1 MRAKEYLQKV
11 REGERLLRLLETE
24 HAKCKADI
32 IALKGVSY
40 DKPIVT
46 GGGRPG
52 DLSAAIA
59 KLEYYAERVNRQW
72 DAVIARREE
81 AKTLIT
87 KMSDARYR
95 EVLTRRYILCESWEQ
110 IACVMGY
117 NYRWTTRLHGAAL
130 GAFEKE
136 ALKSPRKPLLKRD
149 IV

>member
-11 REGERLLRLLETE
+11 RDGERLLRLLEAE
-24 HAKCKADI
+24 HAQCKADI
-32 IALKGVSY
+32 IALKGISY

-81 AKTLIT
+81 AKALIA
-87 KMSDARYR
+87 KVSDARYS

-110 IACVMGY
+110 IACAMGY

-136 ALKSPRKPLLKRD
+136 ALESPYRNV
-149 IV
+149 I

>member
-24 HAKCKADI
+24 HAQCKADI
-32 IALKGVSY
+32 IALKGISY
-40 DKPIVT
+40 NKPIVT
-46 GGGRPG
+46 CGGRPG

-81 AKTLIT
+81 AKTLIA

-110 IACVMGY
+110 IACAMGY

-136 ALKSPRKPLLKRD
+136 ALESPYRN
-149 IV
+149 VV

>member
-11 REGERLLRLLETE
+11 REGERLLRLLEAE
-24 HAKCKADI
+24 YAQCRADI

-81 AKTLIT
+81 AKTLIA
-87 KMSDARYR
+87 KVSDARYR

-110 IACVMGY
+110 IACAMGY
-117 NYRWTTRLHGAAL
+117 TYRWVTHMHGAVL
-130 GAFEKE
+130 RAFEKE
-136 ALKSPRKPLLKRD
+136 FLEVPIRS
-149 IV
+149 VV

>member
-24 HAKCKADI
+24 HTQCKTDI

-46 GGGRPG
+46 GGGQPG

-59 KLEYYAERVNRQW
+59 RLEYYAERVNRQW
-72 DAVIARREE
+72 DTVIAQREE
-81 AKTLIT
+81 AKTLIA

-110 IACVMGY
+110 IACAMGY
-117 NYRWTTRLHGAAL
+117 TYRWVTHMHGAAL
-130 GAFEKE
+130 RAFEKE
-136 ALKSPRKPLLKRD
+136 CLEVP
-149 IV
+149 I

>member
-24 HAKCKADI
+24 HAQCKADI
-32 IALKGVSY
+32 IALKGISY
-40 DKPIVT
+40 NKPIVT
-46 GGGRPG
+46 CGGRPG

-81 AKTLIT
+81 AKTLIA

-110 IACVMGY
+110 IACAMGY

-136 ALKSPRKPLLKRD
+136 ALESPYRNV
-149 IV
+149 I